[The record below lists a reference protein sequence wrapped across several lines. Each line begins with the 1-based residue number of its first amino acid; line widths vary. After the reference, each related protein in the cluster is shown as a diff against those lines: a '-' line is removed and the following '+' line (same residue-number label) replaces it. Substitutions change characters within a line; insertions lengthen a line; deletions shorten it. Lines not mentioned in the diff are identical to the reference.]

1 MIPVDVISGLRFT
14 QEHPYVTGV
23 VIAVLLVLAILAAI
37 RSRRS
42 PQRKNA
48 LRAVS
53 LALVIGA
60 AGFFSW
66 AYSTRSPGLADQVA
80 KFAEQVSAEQAA
92 KSDAVEIEA
101 K

>member
-1 MIPVDVISGLRFT
+1 MIPVDAIIGLRFT
-14 QEHPYVTGV
+14 QEHPFVTGV
-23 VIAVLLVLAILAAI
+23 VIAVLIALAILAAI

-42 PQRKNA
+42 PQWRKA

-66 AYSTRSPGLADQVA
+66 AFNTRGPGLFEHAAKFADQVA
-80 KFAEQVSAEQAA
+80 AEQQAQQKAE
-92 KSDAVEIEA
+92 K
-101 K
+101 

>member
-1 MIPVDVISGLRFT
+1 MIPVDAIIGLRFT
-14 QEHPYVTGV
+14 QEHPFVTGV
-23 VIAVLLVLAILAAI
+23 VIAVLITLAILAAR
-37 RSRRS
+37 RSSRS

-66 AYSTRSPGLADQVA
+66 AYNTRGPGLFEHAAKVA
-80 KFAEQVSAEQAA
+80 AEQQALQKAE
-92 KSDAVEIEA
+92 K
-101 K
+101 

>member
-1 MIPVDVISGLRFT
+1 MIPVDAIIGLRFI
-14 QEHPYVTGV
+14 QEHPFVTGV
-23 VIAVLLVLAILAAI
+23 VIAVLVALAILAAI

-60 AGFFSW
+60 SVFFSW
-66 AYSTRSPGLADQVA
+66 AYNTRGPGLFEHAA
-80 KFAEQVSAEQAA
+80 KFADQAA
-92 KSDAVEIEA
+92 AVQQAQQKAE

>member
-1 MIPVDVISGLRFT
+1 MKNMIPVDAIIGVRFT
-14 QEHPYVTGV
+14 QEHPFVTV
-23 VIAVLLVLAILAAI
+23 AVIAVLIALAILTAS

-42 PQRKNA
+42 LQRKKA

-66 AYSTRSPGLADQVA
+66 AYNTRGPGLLEHAAKFADQVA
-80 KFAEQVSAEQAA
+80 AEQQAEQN
-92 KSDAVEIEA
+92 AVN
-101 K
+101 

>member
-1 MIPVDVISGLRFT
+1 MIPVDAIIGLRFT
-14 QEHPYVTGV
+14 QEHPFVTGV
-23 VIAVLLVLAILAAI
+23 VIAVLIALAILAAS

-42 PQRKNA
+42 LQRKKA

-66 AYSTRSPGLADQVA
+66 AYNTRGPGLFEHAAKFADQVA
-80 KFAEQVSAEQAA
+80 AEQQAQLNAE
-92 KSDAVEIEA
+92 K
-101 K
+101 

>member
-1 MIPVDVISGLRFT
+1 MIPVDAIIGLRFT
-14 QEHPYVTGV
+14 QEHPFVTGV
-23 VIAVLLVLAILAAI
+23 VIAVLIALAILAAI

-42 PQRKNA
+42 PQRKKA

-66 AYSTRSPGLADQVA
+66 AFNTRGPGLFEHAA
-80 KFAEQVSAEQAA
+80 KFADQIAAEQQAQQKA
-92 KSDAVEIEA
+92 EK
-101 K
+101 